1 MKRVF
6 GKILA
11 AMLVCA
17 VLLSVAAFA
26 AELPTYEAAADGTYS
41 IGYTEGTNGNYYALL
56 VVDGI
61 YEEGAAPAITEETVL
76 YIDQATADANGDV
89 SFDGWIP
96 KSGATETMLATVY
109 LGGTG
114 LDTPVLL
121 GYLGT
126 NSFIVAGTVTT
137 DSGTT
142 YEATVTLTDLEGTA
156 YTATSDAGA
165 YSVEVPEG
173 TYTFNVNVKNHLS
186 YTDNDFAVTQD
197 VEGKDVSVIAGDL
210 FVDDVVDFED
220 LKIIVSDYNASVD
233 TGDITG
239 DGVVD
244 FDDLKFVVGNYNAS
258 AVSE

>member
-142 YEATVTLTDLEGTA
+142 YEATVTLTDAEGTA

-197 VEGKDVSVIAGDL
+197 VEGKDVSVLG
-210 FVDDVVDFED
+210 
-220 LKIIVSDYNASVD
+220 
-233 TGDITG
+233 GDIDASGTIN
-239 DGVVD
+239 
-244 FDDLKFVVGNYNAS
+244 FDDLTQILKDYQTSTSESDVDGAGTVGFDDLTVVLKNYTAT
-258 AVSE
+258 AVVE